1 MPDTPEWRK
10 ALRDTAAVLLG
21 VFIVINET
29 AIENQP
35 RDVLLYVAVVFIV
48 GPVALRSFGK

>member
-1 MPDTPEWRK
+1 MPETPEWRK
-10 ALRDTAAVLLG
+10 ALRDLAAVFLG

-29 AIENQP
+29 AIENHP
-35 RDVLLYVAVVFIV
+35 RDILLYAAVVFIV